1 MYVCTFWFVARDKT
15 KNIGFSRTGVTE
27 IWELL
32 CLCWELHL
40 DSLQEQPGALNLLS
54 QLSTPVALFFLVFV
68 VVVVVCVL

>member
-27 IWELL
+27 SWELL

-54 QLSTPVALFFLVFV
+54 QLSTPVALFFLVL